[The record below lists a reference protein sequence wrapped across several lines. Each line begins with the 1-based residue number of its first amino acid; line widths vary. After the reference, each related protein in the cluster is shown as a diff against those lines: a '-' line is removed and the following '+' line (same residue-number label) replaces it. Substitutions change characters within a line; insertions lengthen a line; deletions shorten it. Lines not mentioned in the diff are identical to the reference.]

1 MNNES
6 LVKFTLIFGGGF
18 LLFLLIKP
26 KSPLVLSPAPAVKL
40 DTVEPTKENAEL
52 VYRAYTSAL
61 ESGESPSKLS
71 ELNKECLKEFGMTCS
86 IDDGQTIVRDSKG
99 AVMLTK

>member
-6 LVKFTLIFGGGF
+6 LIKFTLIFGGGF

-26 KSPLVLSPAPAVKL
+26 KSPMTLSPALKL
-40 DTVEPTKENAEL
+40 NTVEPTKENAEL

-71 ELNKECLKEFGMTCS
+71 ELNKECLNEFGMTCS

-99 AVMLTK
+99 TVMLTK